1 MSRLFVA
8 DPAILRQEGDK
19 LLGES
24 RAFGQ
29 NVNKMFTTVEKM
41 RASSWVSPAAKAL
54 AAKIATY
61 RDDMDAMTKIIDDY
75 GTFCMRSSNKV
86 NRNEQNIM
94 DTFKNKSGEIG
105 G

>member
-8 DPAILRQEGDK
+8 DPAVLRQEGDK
-19 LLGES
+19 LIGES

-29 NVNKMFTTVEKM
+29 NVTKMYTTIDKM
-41 RASSWVSPAAKAL
+41 VVSNYVSPAAKAL
-54 AAKIATY
+54 AAKIRTY
-61 RDDMDAMTKIIDDY
+61 KDDMDAMTKIIDDY